1 MGLRVTAV
9 IVNYNS
15 APDIFECLDS
25 LRASE
30 HPVELVV
37 VDNAS
42 SDGSPEQLAAL
53 DDVHLI
59 RSARN
64 VGFGGGV
71 NLGVRTAEPDGAIL
85 LVNPDATLAPDA
97 VANLVATL
105 EAHPRAAA
113 VGPLVLN
120 PDGTVQPSKRRFPT
134 WTQAALHSTVGV
146 FWPGN
151 PGTRAYVCADAPE
164 DRPSPVGWLSASI
177 LLLRADAF
185 RDVGMFDQQFFFYVE
200 DLDLCRRF
208 ADAGWELWFEPRAE
222 AVHVWGGSTRKPT
235 KQLWQHHTNLF
246 RYVRKHTTGWRR
258 VKLPVVAAGLAAR
271 FVLLLAR
278 MKLLGQRLPAHSGSP
293 RARRRPG

>member
-53 DDVHLI
+53 DDVHLV

-71 NLGVRTAEPDGAIL
+71 NLGVRTADPEGAIL

-134 WTQAALHSTVGV
+134 WIQAALHSTVGV

-164 DRPSPVGWLSASI
+164 DRPSQVGWLSASI

-246 RYVRKHTTGWRR
+246 RYVRKHSRGWRR

-293 RARRRPG
+293 RTRRRPG

>member
-1 MGLRVTAV
+1 VRVTAI

-15 APDIFECLDS
+15 APDIFECLDH

-30 HPVELVV
+30 HPVDLVV

-42 SDGSPEQLAAL
+42 TDGSADELGAQP
-53 DDVHLI
+53 DVRLV

-64 VGFGGGV
+64 LGFGGGV
-71 NLGVRTAEPDGAIL
+71 NLGVRTVDPNGAIL

-97 VANLVATL
+97 VGSLVATL
-105 EAHPRAAA
+105 ELRPLAAA

-134 WTQAALHSTVGV
+134 WLQAAMHSTIGV

-164 DRPSPVGWLSASI
+164 DRPSQVGWLSASV
-177 LLLRADAF
+177 LLIRVEAF
-185 RDVGMFDQQFFFYVE
+185 RDVGMFDERFFFYVE

-208 ADAGWELWFEPRAE
+208 ADAGRELWFEPRAE
-222 AVHVWGGSTRKPT
+222 AVHAWGGSTRKPT
-235 KQLWQHHTNLF
+235 KQLWQHHTNLY
-246 RYVRKHTTGWRR
+246 RYVGKHARGWRR
-258 VKLPVVAAGLAAR
+258 AKLPLVALGLAAR
-271 FVLLLAR
+271 FALLYAR
-278 MKLLGQRLPAHSGSP
+278 MKVLRQRLPAHSGHA
-293 RARRRPG
+293 RAQA

>member
-1 MGLRVTAV
+1 VRVTAV

-15 APDIFECLDS
+15 APDIFDCIDH

-30 HPVELVV
+30 HPVEIVV

-42 SDGSPEQLAAL
+42 LDGSVDQLAAL
-53 DDVHLI
+53 DDVRLV

-64 VGFGGGV
+64 AGFSGGV
-71 NLGVRTAEPDGAIL
+71 NLGVRTADPDGAIL
-85 LVNPDATLAPDA
+85 LINPDATVTPAT
-97 VANLVATL
+97 VGRLVSTL
-105 EAHPRAAA
+105 EAHPGAAA

-134 WTQAALHSTVGV
+134 WSQAALHSTVGV

-151 PGTRAYVCADAPE
+151 PGTRAYVCADLPE
-164 DRPSPVGWLSASI
+164 DRPSQVGWLSASV

-185 RDVGMFDQQFFFYVE
+185 RDIGLFDERFFFYVE

-222 AVHVWGGSTRKPT
+222 AVHEWGGSTRRPT

-246 RYVRKHTTGWRR
+246 RYVRKHTRGWRQ
-258 VKLPVVAAGLAAR
+258 VKLPVVALGLSAR
-271 FVLLLAR
+271 FVLLFAR
-278 MKLLGQRLPAHSGSP
+278 MKLLGRRLPAHSGH
-293 RARRRPG
+293 ARTS

>member
-1 MGLRVTAV
+1 MRVTAV

-30 HPVELVV
+30 HPVDLVV

-42 SDGSPEQLAAL
+42 TDGSPDELATL
-53 DDVHLI
+53 GDVHLV

-71 NLGVRTAEPDGAIL
+71 NLGVRTVDPSGAIL
-85 LVNPDATLAPDA
+85 LVNPDATLEPGA
-97 VANLVATL
+97 VGRLVRTL
-105 EAHPRAAA
+105 EEHPQAAA
-113 VGPLVLN
+113 VGPLVEN

-134 WTQAALHSTVGV
+134 WTQAAMHSTIGV

-164 DRPSPVGWLSASI
+164 DRASQVGWLSASV
-177 LLLRADAF
+177 LLLRAEAF
-185 RDVGMFDQQFFFYVE
+185 RDVGMFDERFFFYVE

-208 ADAGWELWFEPRAE
+208 ADAGWELWFEPRAT

-246 RYVRKHTTGWRR
+246 RYVRKHQRGWR
-258 VKLPVVAAGLAAR
+258 VLTQPFVAAGLAVR
-271 FVLLLAR
+271 FLLLLAR
-278 MKLLGQRLPAHSGSP
+278 MKVLGHRLPAHSGH
-293 RARRRPG
+293 ARTR

>member
-1 MGLRVTAV
+1 VRVTAI

-42 SDGSPEQLAAL
+42 TDGSPDELDAL
-53 DDVHLI
+53 DDVRLI

-71 NLGVRTAEPDGAIL
+71 NLGVRTVDPDGAISH
-85 LVNPDATLAPDA
+85 
-97 VANLVATL
+97 LVATL
-105 EAHPRAAA
+105 EARPLAAA
-113 VGPLVLN
+113 VGPLVAN
-120 PDGTVQPSKRRFPT
+120 PDGTVQPSKRIFPN
-134 WTQAALHSTVGV
+134 WTQAAMHSTIGV

-164 DRPSPVGWLSASI
+164 DRPSQVGWLSASV
-177 LLLRADAF
+177 LLIRADAF
-185 RDVGMFDQQFFFYVE
+185 RDVGMFDERFFFYVE

-208 ADAGWELWFEPRAE
+208 ADAGRELWFEPRAE
-222 AVHVWGGSTRKPT
+222 AVHAWGGSTRKPT

-246 RYVRKHTTGWRR
+246 RYVRKHSHGWRSA
-258 VKLPVVAAGLAAR
+258 KLPIVALGLSAR
-271 FVLLLAR
+271 FALLFAR
-278 MKLLGQRLPAHSGSP
+278 MKLLGRRLPAHSGH
-293 RARRRPG
+293 ARKG